1 MDKTLHWQ
9 DKDHNVG
16 RLTMD
21 EAERFLEVAES
32 IATLAPLDQFKASR
46 EMMTLL
52 HCPADVMDTLPADE
66 MADLLQALQAAH
78 FGGGDDSGNPNG
90 GEVAP

>member
-1 MDKTLHWQ
+1 MDKALTWQ
-9 DKDHNVG
+9 GKDYIVG

-32 IATLAPLDQFKASR
+32 IGDLAPLAQFKASR

-52 HCPADVMDTLPADE
+52 HCPAEVMAELPADE

-78 FGGGDDSGNPNG
+78 FGGGDDSGNPDG
-90 GEVAP
+90 GAAAP

>member
-21 EAERFLEVAES
+21 EAEQFLEVAES
-32 IATLAPLDQFKASR
+32 IADLAPLEQFKASR
-46 EMMTLL
+46 KMMQLL

-66 MADLLQALQAAH
+66 MADLLLALQSAH